1 MVLLPSA
8 RRTRLRPTS
17 VRVIRGLGFPFPHS
31 PYWWARHRARS
42 SMRPYVQGALRRRGF
57 PPRNR
62 PVCRHC
68 CRPSYLV
75 WALRPRPAPEIAV
88 IVRAVLENP
97 FPPDGHSPC
106 PAGSLACCA
115 DPELPHPPA
124 GRYSR
129 QRGGSRAAHGQ
140 DAMTCPGRPSP
151 AAGARNPSP
160 RALGDCSPGRALAA
174 PAARARVSART
185 RASLS
190 QQPAWRAVL
199 HYAPAPPIQRMRGA
213 PRAAGGPDGQ
223 GQAPRSSGV
232 HVPGTLSARTR
243 SFPADQPAYRAPP

>member
-106 PAGSLACCA
+106 PVGSLACCA
-115 DPELPHPPA
+115 DPELPRPPA
-124 GRYSR
+124 DRYSR
-129 QRGGSRAAHGQ
+129 RRGGSRAAHGQ
-140 DAMTCPGRPSP
+140 NAVTYPGRPSLV
-151 AAGARNPSP
+151 AGAWNPSP
-160 RALGDCSPGRALAA
+160 RALEDCSPGRALEA
-174 PAARARVSART
+174 PAARAR
-185 RASLS
+185 ASLA
-190 QQPAWRAVL
+190 QQPACLAVL
-199 HYAPAPPIQRMRGA
+199 HHAPAHPIQRKRGA
-213 PRAAGGPDGQ
+213 LRAAGGRDGQ
-223 GQAPRSSGV
+223 GQVPRFSGV
-232 HVPGTLSARTR
+232 RAPATLSARAR
-243 SFPADQPAYRAPP
+243 SFPAEQPAYRTHPQ